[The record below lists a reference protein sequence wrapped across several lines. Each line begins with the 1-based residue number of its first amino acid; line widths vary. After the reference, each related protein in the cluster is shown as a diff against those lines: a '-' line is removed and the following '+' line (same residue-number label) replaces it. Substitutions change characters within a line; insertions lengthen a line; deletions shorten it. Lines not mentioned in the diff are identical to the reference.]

1 MEEKQQPVQS
11 STTIYIPNSSEKKRA
26 IMMYVFFG
34 IMVGISKKEM
44 NPFEYFHLKQA
55 SWRRILF
62 LFVLVLSV
70 VMMFLPLVK
79 YIVFI
84 PLLGMVIARGI
95 FLKQAWDGKYS
106 QDIRQSAINIFASLG
121 WWLLNLFEIEVKM
134 PTFAETISI
143 PTPQQ
148 APQESQKEEKP
159 EQVQS

>member
-1 MEEKQQPVQS
+1 MEETQQPVQ
-11 STTIYIPNSSEKKRA
+11 TPKVVYIPNSSEKKRA

-55 SWRRILF
+55 SGRRIFF

-70 VMMFLPLVK
+70 VMMFLPLIK

-84 PLLGMVIARGI
+84 PLLAMVIARGI

-106 QDIRQSAINIFASLG
+106 QDIKQSAINIFAALG

-134 PTFAETISI
+134 PNFAETISI

-148 APQESQKEEKP
+148 APQEKDTKTTP
-159 EQVQS
+159 EQV